1 MMMKN
6 RAPIEEDKLEDDE
19 DENQSSKA
27 RAQEQELKAI
37 NDGYTRSDPESANVA
52 NLSKQGMKNKPGNSA
67 SERVFAPFKSPF
79 TEEIINT
86 SKELRSSIK
95 PSESDSGRASGQA
108 RNQN

>member
-1 MMMKN
+1 MKN

-19 DENQSSKA
+19 DENQASKA

-52 NLSKQGMKNKPGNSA
+52 NMGKQGMKNKPGTSA

-95 PSESDSGRASGQA
+95 PSESDSGRASGPA
-108 RNQN
+108 RNLN